1 MKGCLEVVILI
12 HDVILHQHPAPS
24 QVRTTSSLNNFGLK
38 FLFASH
44 STNLDCNRFKD
55 SAAFSVQ
62 GRGKDI
68 MQFLQGI
75 SFLTAE
81 GNAGSLEQ
89 SQRQMAAQKPF
100 FLLFRKFK
108 IFKKYF
114 NKETTSGKK
123 DCHKEG
129 VQRTV
134 KLKGSWFYPCMSTMD
149 AELVLESFRFKCSS
163 FDYCYQAVEEIP

>member
-1 MKGCLEVVILI
+1 MKGCLQVVILI
-12 HDVILHQHPAPS
+12 HDVILHQHPSPS
-24 QVRTTSSLNNFGLK
+24 QVQTTSSLNKHALK
-38 FLFASH
+38 YLFASH
-44 STNLDCNRFKD
+44 STNLDCKRFKD
-55 SAAFSVQ
+55 SVAFSVQ

-89 SQRQMAAQKPF
+89 SQGQMAARKPF

-114 NKETTSGKK
+114 NKETTSGKNA
-123 DCHKEG
+123 CHTEE
-129 VQRTV
+129 VQRTG
-134 KLKGSWFYPCMSTMD
+134 KLKGSWFYPCMGIVD
-149 AELVLESFRFKCSS
+149 GELVLEGFRLKRSS
-163 FDYCYQAVEEIP
+163 FDYCYQALEEIP